1 MDIKSCIIGSL
12 GTALLFVL
20 LGFNTADDAS
30 VGEDKVFMGV
40 VGKSDYRPN
49 TMYGIPNGHDSDI
62 RGYYEVALLYRYG
75 IAINDITGLPYS
87 DRHYDYGIELVTV
100 DSPRGEF

>member
-20 LGFNTADDAS
+20 LGFNTADDVS

-40 VGKSDYRPN
+40 VGKRDYHPN
-49 TMYGIPNGHDSDI
+49 KMYGKPNGHDNDI
-62 RGYYEVALLYRYG
+62 RGYYYVALLYRYEV
-75 IAINDITGLPYS
+75 AISPLTGLPY
-87 DRHYDYGIELVTV
+87 DHKVYDYEIEWVSV
-100 DSPRGEF
+100 GSPYGEF

>member
-20 LGFNTADDAS
+20 LGFTTADEAS

-49 TMYGIPNGHDSDI
+49 KMYGRPNGLDNDI
-62 RGYYEVALLYRYG
+62 RGYYSVALLYRYG
-75 IAINDITGLPYS
+75 IAINPITGLPYK
-87 DRHYDYGIELVTV
+87 DKHYDYGIELVTV
-100 DSPRGEF
+100 DSPYGEF